1 MHKYMKKNTI
11 KLNENQLRQIVA
23 ESMKKILK
31 EQGEGIQAM
40 GSAPSESYGKYGE
53 LIKKL
58 DEEGDK
64 AIERLLQR
72 YGGMTNGGSFLNKPF
87 NSELVYGILIR
98 FKSFMIYLLEQ
109 GIDD

>member
-1 MHKYMKKNTI
+1 MKKNVVKI
-11 KLNENQLRQIVA
+11 NENTLKQIVA
-23 ESMKKILK
+23 ESVKKILK
-31 EQGEGIQAM
+31 EEGEGIQAM

-72 YGGMTNGGSFLNKPF
+72 YGGMTNGGSFLNNPF
-87 NSELVYGILIR
+87 NSELVYGILMR
-98 FKSFMIYLLEQ
+98 FKYFMINLLEQ
-109 GIDD
+109 GIGN